1 MHVDYYDELHSQSQ
15 AEDAYTDDVLLDTAA
30 ITGGDNSLVPN
41 HNDPMHRILGLLVLK
56 PDLGRELDTA
66 LLPNSERHDQQLF
79 HALVEHINAHQDMST
94 AALLGFWHGT
104 PEGQLLAELAGREPL
119 EDERGQ
125 QALFFALL
133 EQQARERQL
142 IQLRER
148 LNVLKATPYANLS
161 PEEKQ
166 ELLSLTTEIRTLS
179 GRR

>member
-1 MHVDYYDELHSQSQ
+1 
-15 AEDAYTDDVLLDTAA
+15 
-30 ITGGDNSLVPN
+30 
-41 HNDPMHRILGLLVLK
+41 LGLLVLK
-56 PDLGRELDTA
+56 PDLGRQLDST
-66 LLPNSERHDQQLF
+66 LLPNNERRDQQLF
-79 HALVEHINAHQDMST
+79 HALVAHIEAHQDMST

-142 IQLRER
+142 MQLRER
-148 LNVLKATPYANLS
+148 LDALKATPYANLL

-166 ELLSLTTEIRTLS
+166 ELLTLTTEIRTLS